1 MNNELELEL
10 ELNLQM
16 NKLSLNVLPLCVLPL
31 RVLPSYILRVIS
43 DYSKPLT
50 RPDWRICGKIR
61 LVEFVECINT
71 TNSRLVTNVKFKSL
85 IKIIDTNFKQS
96 QMYIIGNDIYINGL
110 TEYLMNTKDN
120 LSYICNKPY
129 LMLQHEYSYINL
141 NHKRR
146 LRENFFE

>member
-1 MNNELELEL
+1 MNKEIELELEL
-10 ELNLQM
+10 ELEM
-16 NKLSLNVLPLCVLPL
+16 NKLSLNVFPL
-31 RVLPSYILRVIS
+31 RVLPLNILRVIS

-71 TNSRLVTNVKFKSL
+71 TISRLITNNKFKSL
-85 IKIIDTNFKQS
+85 IKIVDTNFKQS

-120 LSYICNKPY
+120 LSYICNQPY